1 MKKILLS
8 FVGIIC
14 ALSAWA
20 DTTGSKYNTVF
31 SWGSPEGTPQVTGGT
46 VTYKNAKEGADDR
59 VNYKNGNFYTICL
72 NGSKEDYGKDP
83 DDKGKSS
90 YVEIALDKALEAGD
104 SIIITGYRNKNAD
117 KKATICF
124 IYGDT
129 QVADESVYGNIGM
142 NEQPSTNK
150 YVIPEEAVGQKT
162 IHLTRNATQ
171 TNLFIIQFVIK
182 RKAAVEESKDDAKDD
197 GTINVDG
204 ATYDPD
210 KAPEGGIESA
220 TRPEHGMA
228 TSPSDTTQ
236 NDNTNGTATGINGA
250 EAEAQIVSIVNV
262 NGAKVN
268 SLQKG
273 INIVTYSNGKRVKI
287 MK

>member
-20 DTTGSKYNTVF
+20 DTAGSKYNTVF
-31 SWGSPEGTPQVTGGT
+31 SWASPEGTPQVTGGT
-46 VTYKNAKEGADDR
+46 VTYKNATEGATDR
-59 VNYKNGNFYTICL
+59 VNFKDGKYYTICL
-72 NGSKEDYGKDP
+72 NGSKKEYGKDP

-117 KKATICF
+117 KNATICF

-150 YVIPEEAVGQKT
+150 YVIPEKAVGQKT

-171 TNLFIIQFVIK
+171 TNLFIIEFVIK
-182 RKAAVEESKDDAKDD
+182 RKATVEESKDDGIIEVD
-197 GTINVDG
+197 GT
-204 ATYDPD
+204 TYDPD

-220 TRPEHGMA
+220 TRPEHGMV
-228 TSPSDTTQ
+228 TPPSDTTQ
-236 NDNTNGTATGINGA
+236 SENTNGTATGINGA
-250 EAEAQIVSIVNV
+250 EAEAQIVSIVTV

>member
-31 SWGSPEGTPQVTGGT
+31 SWASPEGTPQVTGGT
-46 VTYKNAKEGADDR
+46 VTYKNAMEGATDR
-59 VNYKNGNFYTICL
+59 VNFKDGNFYTICL
-72 NGSKEDYGKDP
+72 NGSKKEYGKGP

-142 NEQPSTNK
+142 NEQPTTNK
-150 YVIPEEAVGQKT
+150 YVIPEKAVGQKT

-171 TNLFIIQFVIK
+171 TNLFIIEFVIK
-182 RKAAVEESKDDAKDD
+182 RKAAVEESKGDVKDD

-228 TSPSDTTQ
+228 TPPSDTTQ
-236 NDNTNGTATGINGA
+236 SENNNGTATGINGA
-250 EAEAQIVSIVNV
+250 EAEAQIVSIVTV